1 MCTCGTRRN
10 TQKQKNKYVFRI
22 TIGLHYYLNIV
33 FLWVC
38 SRSLSLVK
46 LSVALFLTNVDVPL
60 DGLLCLVC
68 MVKVPT
74 TAPMLSPWKPAW
86 SNNPGS
92 NSPLFISR
100 FCQPVLLSLSASTA
114 LYLKGALP
122 PLFPRT
128 GFRSVTERRL
138 SALSWFSWISDLFL
152 QTHTHKLLLPSCAT
166 PSVLCLILLICQ
178 PFPLYLAPCLLM
190 RSCYCGE
197 LVNNAVLSNNT
208 ADKWMVASEVGIQQ
222 AE

>member
-46 LSVALFLTNVDVPL
+46 LSVALLSSLYLFLTNVDVPL

-152 QTHTHKLLLPSCAT
+152 QTHTHTSCSCPPAPLPPFCASFYSSVSLS
-166 PSVLCLILLICQ
+166 PSI
-178 PFPLYLAPCLLM
+178 
-190 RSCYCGE
+190 
-197 LVNNAVLSNNT
+197 
-208 ADKWMVASEVGIQQ
+208 
-222 AE
+222 